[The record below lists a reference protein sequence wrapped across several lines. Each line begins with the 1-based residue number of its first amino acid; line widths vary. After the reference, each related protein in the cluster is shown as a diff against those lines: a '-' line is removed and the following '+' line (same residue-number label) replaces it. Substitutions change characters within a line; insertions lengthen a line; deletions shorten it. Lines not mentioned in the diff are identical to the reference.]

1 MRLFLASCPRLR
13 AWVARRAGGP
23 ARVLIQGYACDDNVF
38 VGVDGMLRILILAV
52 CGAATAVTAV
62 ADQATITGR
71 VVVTK
76 ALTKKRVTMPS
87 YQLRGASV
95 DLREQEKSR
104 KDLPAIDELSRVV
117 VYLEGSGLDPATPTK
132 DATLTQRNQQFDPEI
147 VVIPVGSTVSFPN
160 ADPIFHNIFSLSKV
174 KQFDLGYYAAGQARS
189 VTFDRLGVVEVYC
202 HLHANMSASILVL
215 PTAFWTRPAP
225 DGSFSLPSISPGTY
239 ELVAWHRSAGFF
251 RRRVTIRG
259 GETLAVDLVIPL
271 KAQESI
277 GTDGRD

>member
-95 DLREQEKSR
+95 DPREPETSR
-104 KDLPAIDELSRVV
+104 KDPPVVDELSRVV
-117 VYLEGSGLDPATPTK
+117 IYLEGAGLASGTPTR
-132 DATLTQRNQQFDPEI
+132 DVTLTQRNQRFEPE
-147 VVIPVGSTVSFPN
+147 
-160 ADPIFHNIFSLSKV
+160 
-174 KQFDLGYYAAGQARS
+174 
-189 VTFDRLGVVEVYC
+189 
-202 HLHANMSASILVL
+202 
-215 PTAFWTRPAP
+215 
-225 DGSFSLPSISPGTY
+225 
-239 ELVAWHRSAGFF
+239 
-251 RRRVTIRG
+251 
-259 GETLAVDLVIPL
+259 
-271 KAQESI
+271 
-277 GTDGRD
+277 